1 MKVASLL
8 VLVIIHLAHSAPAAI
23 LERELE
29 ISGSRIDN
37 KSEIGDTSGTSASS
51 GRSRY
56 YTSDPCTD
64 NNCQTT
70 VPTSKTVDHGD
81 RENRDMCGYIS
92 CAGGWWLLQFAL
104 VAFNIFYPFTLL
116 YLYIYCVGCG
126 LKEKMIEKMRRMK
139 EMLKESLKGMLIPSS
154 KRRHGSEN
162 ETTPLLL

>member
-1 MKVASLL
+1 MGSQLHTARQISPLVLTPPDITTMKVASLL

-23 LERELE
+23 LERELK
-29 ISGSRIDN
+29 ISGSIIDN

-81 RENRDMCGYIS
+81 VENRDMCGYIS
-92 CAGGWWLLQFAL
+92 CKASVLLKFAL
-104 VAFNIFYPFTLL
+104 VASFFYFQVKQDVHEP
-116 YLYIYCVGCG
+116 GAQ
-126 LKEKMIEKMRRMK
+126 ERRPAYQHHHPH
-139 EMLKESLKGMLIPSS
+139 LVIRVS
-154 KRRHGSEN
+154 
-162 ETTPLLL
+162 